1 VLWNTI
7 GSHGTKET
15 YLFERGK
22 MGEDV
27 KYNVIAIT
35 VIAITVIAI
44 CSSVDVFDT
53 LEKNSYLRSKT

>member
-35 VIAITVIAI
+35 VIAI

-53 LEKNSYLRSKT
+53 LEKSSYLRSKT